1 MDAVVSYFIVL
12 LEERNN
18 SQGDN
23 ETIDYMQFRLYP
35 NSIWDTSSGHELRAR
50 VYRNLEPKLRAKPE
64 KCTST
69 FSGISDFSVIY

>member
-50 VYRNLEPKLRAKPE
+50 AQGPSIPKPRTQIE
-64 KCTST
+64 GET
-69 FSGISDFSVIY
+69 